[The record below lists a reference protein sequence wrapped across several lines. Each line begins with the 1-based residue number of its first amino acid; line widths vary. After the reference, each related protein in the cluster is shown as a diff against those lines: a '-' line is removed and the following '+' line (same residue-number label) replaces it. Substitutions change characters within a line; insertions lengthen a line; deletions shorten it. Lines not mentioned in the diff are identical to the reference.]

1 MSISS
6 NRLLSLDILRGL
18 TVAGMILVNNGA
30 GHEHFYPLTHSAW
43 NGLTPCDLVFPFFLF
58 MVGVSIP
65 MSSKSSMGRILW
77 RSVKMFAI
85 GVLLHAWDMWIW
97 GSDEILANLRIW
109 GVLERIALCYLAVA
123 TLHHYCKSLPSWRSL
138 IPVFCLTLLV
148 VYTGILLLGNGY
160 AQDETN
166 IAGII
171 DRWLVG
177 ENHLY
182 HKSPID
188 PEGLLGTL
196 SAIAHTLIGLHCGL
210 IVKDKVLLQERLIRL
225 FCMASGLILCGWF
238 LSFGLPL
245 NKRIWSPSYVLVT
258 CGFATALLSLLICYE
273 KRREQ
278 EMPDKSSLFNLP
290 FSFFHSFGLNPIA
303 LYVLSEML
311 APISGILNLGGMMH
325 ESLTAMGL
333 SPQLASLCYALS
345 FVAFMSLIAQFLYRR
360 RIYIRL

>member
-1 MSISS
+1 MSITSK
-6 NRLLSLDILRGL
+6 RLLSLDILRGL

-30 GHEHFYPLTHSAW
+30 GREHFYPLTHSAW

-58 MVGVSIP
+58 MVGMSVP

-85 GVLLHAWDMWIW
+85 GVLLHAWDMWI
-97 GSDEILANLRIW
+97 GGKEDILGHLRLW

-123 TLHHYCKSLPSWRSL
+123 TLHHYCKSLPSWQRL
-138 IPVFCLTLLV
+138 IPVLSLGLLV
-148 VYTGILLLGNGY
+148 VYSGILLLGNGY

-166 IAGII
+166 IACIV

-188 PEGLLGTL
+188 PEGLLGTI
-196 SAIAHTLIGLHCGL
+196 SAIAHALIGLYIGL
-210 IVKDKVLLQERLIRL
+210 VIKEKTLLQERLIRL
-225 FCMASGLILCGWF
+225 FCIASALILGGWL
-238 LSFGLPL
+238 LSFGLPF

-273 KRREQ
+273 KRQEQ
-278 EMPDKSSLFNLP
+278 YGLSTFHFP
-290 FSFFHSFGLNPIA
+290 FSVFHSFGLNPIA

-311 APISGILNLGGMMH
+311 APVSGYLNLGGMMH
-325 ESLTAMGL
+325 ESLTAIDF

-345 FVAFMSLIAQFLYRR
+345 FVAVMTLIAMALHRR
-360 RIYIRL
+360 KIYIKL